1 MFLLYSRLL
10 HFSKFCKVLIILI
23 FGRAKDRTVGGVNL
37 TLSSAN
43 LGATVLSMDPQI
55 VSLAAAKMATTNDKM
70 HDG

>member
-1 MFLLYSRLL
+1 MFLLYSRFL
-10 HFSKFCKVLIILI
+10 HFFKVLQDFNNSYFFL
-23 FGRAKDRTVGGVNL
+23 FWVGQRITRLGV
-37 TLSSAN
+37 SSAN